1 MIDYSFSLDELEYF
15 LLILV
20 RMTSFISIAPFFGMN
35 NTPKRVKIGLGF
47 FISLLLYHT
56 TVPHAALSYQTVWG
70 YAVIIMKEALT
81 GIFIGF
87 SAQICTTIV
96 TFAGMIIDM
105 NIGLSM
111 VSLMDPTTKENAS
124 ISGMYL
130 QYATMLMLIISGM
143 HRFLLTAFSDTYR
156 LIPINGAVFHTDSL
170 LAGMIKFLSEYIII
184 GFRICLPVFA
194 VIMILNAVLGI
205 LAKVAPQMNMFAVG
219 IQLKILIGLMTL
231 FFTVAMLPGAA
242 DFIFQEIKV
251 MVTRFVEGMM

>member
-1 MIDYSFSLDELEYF
+1 MINYSFSLDELEYF

-20 RMTSFISIAPFFGMN
+20 RMTSFIYIAPFFGMN
-35 NTPKRVKIGLGF
+35 NTPARVKVGLGF

-70 YAVIIMKEALT
+70 YSVIVMKEALT
-81 GIFIGF
+81 GLFIGF
-87 SAQICTTIV
+87 GAQICTTV
-96 TFAGMIIDM
+96 VAFAGMIIDM

-111 VSLMDPTTKENAS
+111 VSLMDPTTKQNTS

-130 QYATMLMLIISGM
+130 QYTTMLMLIVSGM
-143 HRFLLTAFSDTYR
+143 HRFLLTAFADTYK
-156 LIPINGAVFHTDSL
+156 LIPIGGAVFHEDALVS
-170 LAGMIKFLSEYIII
+170 GMIKFLSEYIII

-194 VIMILNAVLGI
+194 VVMVLNAVLGI

-219 IQLKILIGLMTL
+219 IQLKILVGLMTL

-242 DFIFQEIKV
+242 DFILQEMKV